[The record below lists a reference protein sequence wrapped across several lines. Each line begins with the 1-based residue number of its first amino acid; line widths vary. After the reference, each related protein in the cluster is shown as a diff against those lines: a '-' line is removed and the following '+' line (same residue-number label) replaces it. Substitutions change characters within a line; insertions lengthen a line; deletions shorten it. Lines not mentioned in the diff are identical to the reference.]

1 MGVPF
6 KVEGFVILYLSVLS
20 GCGEQTLFPSHAVL
34 AGHPAAYNPIQDEI
48 GPFYASIGVK
58 GLTKNGEVIK
68 SVCFPRRNRYGTEKR
83 SPSDRRGSGK
93 GKR

>member
-1 MGVPF
+1 M
-6 KVEGFVILYLSVLS
+6 EGFVILYLSVLS

-58 GLTKNGEVIK
+58 GLTKKRRSHKTRLFSKEESVWHRKKK
-68 SVCFPRRNRYGTEKR
+68 SF
-83 SPSDRRGSGK
+83 
-93 GKR
+93 